1 MPTDQGLSPDS
12 GRIRLVAMKI
22 AEAAPIG
29 GAELWPLSVEGYHAL
44 GEAGLMPERTELLYG
59 LVYHKMSKSPLHS
72 YLVQLLQELFLRHAP
87 RGFAVRVEQ
96 PLTLTDSEPEPDLVV
111 VRGTPADF
119 RLQHPKTAELVV
131 EVCVT
136 TLDFD
141 RSKLPAY
148 ASAGMKECWLVLG
161 MEKRVEVYS
170 QASGNRFTQRAVFGP
185 RGVLKS
191 LTIPELTID
200 LERLFG

>member
-1 MPTDQGLSPDS
+1 
-12 GRIRLVAMKI
+12 MKI
-22 AEAAPIG
+22 AEAAPVE
-29 GAELWPLSVEGYHAL
+29 GAALWPLSVEGYHAL

-72 YLVQLLQELFLRHAP
+72 YLVQLLQELFLHQMP

-96 PLTLTDSEPEPDLVV
+96 PLTLVDSEPEPDLAVV
-111 VRGTPADF
+111 HGRPADF
-119 RLQHPKTAELVV
+119 RLEHPKTAELVV

-148 ASAGMKECWLVLG
+148 AKAGVKECWLVLG
-161 MEKRVEVYS
+161 MEKQIEVYS
-170 QASGNRFTQRAVFGP
+170 KPIANRFSQRAVFGP
-185 RGVLKS
+185 GGVLKS
-191 LTIPELTID
+191 LTVPEVAID
-200 LERLFG
+200 LERLFS